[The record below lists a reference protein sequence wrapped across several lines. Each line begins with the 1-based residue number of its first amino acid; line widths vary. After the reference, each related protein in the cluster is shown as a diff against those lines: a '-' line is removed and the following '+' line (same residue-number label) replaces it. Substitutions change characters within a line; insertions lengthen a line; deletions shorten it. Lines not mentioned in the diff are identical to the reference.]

1 MRVTFGPD
9 PDASRAQ
16 RRVSSV
22 ARQGRGQSSADRR
35 GSGLS
40 AASGVRGA
48 ARGAAAASRGGSRAV
63 RCAGGKEGVPCAR
76 AGAAV
81 AAREVAALAHELR
94 DDAVEGGALEVER
107 LAALAHALLARAQS
121 AEVLPCRGARRSAWD
136 CRSGSG
142 AQREGQSDDRSAR
155 SGRGRR
161 GEDAECVIRQVS
173 CERAHIQAAHLRS
186 LGHDVST
193 KRHLDAA
200 SRRATDGHVKV
211 DDGSAHGCKS
221 LPSTRRGHA

>member
-1 MRVTFGPD
+1 M
-9 PDASRAQ
+9 
-16 RRVSSV
+16 
-22 ARQGRGQSSADRR
+22 
-35 GSGLS
+35 
-40 AASGVRGA
+40 
-48 ARGAAAASRGGSRAV
+48 
-63 RCAGGKEGVPCAR
+63 PCTR

-81 AAREVAALAHELR
+81 AAREIAALAHELR
-94 DDAVEGGALEVER
+94 DDTVEGGALEVER
-107 LAALAHALLARAQS
+107 LAALAHALLARAQR
-121 AEVLPCRGARRSAWD
+121 AEVLPCRGGEALSLGMQ
-136 CRSGSG
+136 SGSG
-142 AQREGQSDDRSAR
+142 AQREEQSDNRSAC

-161 GEDAECVIRQVS
+161 GEAAECVIRQVS

-221 LPSTRRGHA
+221 LPSTRRGQA

>member
-1 MRVTFGPD
+1 MRVTYTLTLTLTRAAKSVKRRLPRALPELRGPEGL
-9 PDASRAQ
+9 RA
-16 RRVSSV
+16 RR
-22 ARQGRGQSSADRR
+22 
-35 GSGLS
+35 
-40 AASGVRGA
+40 ASGVRGA
-48 ARGAAAASRGGSRAV
+48 ARGAAAASGGGSRAV
-63 RCAGGKEGVPCAR
+63 GCAGGKEGVPCAR

-136 CRSGSG
+136 CSLALALSVRGSPTTG
-142 AQREGQSDDRSAR
+142 ARAQR
-155 SGRGRR
+155 RGRR
-161 GEDAECVIRQVS
+161 GEDAGCVIRQVS
-173 CERAHIQAAHLRS
+173 CESAHIQAAYLRS

-200 SRRATDGHVKV
+200 GRRATDGHVKE

-221 LPSTRRGHA
+221 LPSTRRGQA